1 MVGCFGRNAIS
12 MRARLIGA
20 FREKPFGQ
28 KGGCLKNFIT
38 SPPPKI
44 KDVAE
49 PSKEKDI
56 SILIFEFNL
65 FL

>member
-1 MVGCFGRNAIS
+1 